1 MLSENLWFHNIYC
14 FLYTG
19 DTSISGCE
27 NGTGLLPESLNWM
40 PYYIAGF
47 SMVLVLIN
55 MFMAFGA
62 LYTYAERRLIAR
74 FILNRLSRIVSRTAN
89 QIDDAVI
96 EVLDGPL
103 KFFPVVITRI

>member
-19 DTSISGCE
+19 DTAISGCS
-27 NGTGLLPESLNWM
+27 NATGLLPESLNWM

-55 MFMAFGA
+55 NGFNILNADPFWKDVTTGVIIFGA
-62 LYTYAERRLIAR
+62 VAL
-74 FILNRLSRIVSRTAN
+74 TA
-89 QIDDAVI
+89 
-96 EVLDGPL
+96 GR
-103 KFFPVVITRI
+103 KR